1 MDTPLIRKSVTQS
14 AKLNNRSFEEE
25 LDDKFLK
32 LTPLGRLTQPRDV
45 ALAVAFLVSDEASF
59 ITGSSL
65 NVSGGREMH

>member
-1 MDTPLIRKSVTQS
+1 MDTPIIRKSVTQS